1 MCKAKSNKYVL
12 DLNIYLK
19 NHFWMNHQDPN
30 FMIGDNANLVGD
42 QVNGG
47 IGRLTQK
54 PTLTGNLILIRK

>member
-1 MCKAKSNKYVL
+1 
-12 DLNIYLK
+12 
-19 NHFWMNHQDPN
+19 MNHQDPN